1 MDKNITHFKEYIDS
15 SPLDTLNFNDT
26 DIFVNTEKSH
36 NINQIETSPLDTL
49 NFNDNETENNIFVN
63 TEEGFFDNP
72 RSKNDKLKVNK
83 KKFNN
88 PTSYSNTSIQST
100 EELLNR
106 IYGGSDNFENSHFSE
121 HSSDINIS
129 EYSGNDNN
137 DDQELSSSD
146 ENKNE
151 ELSSSDESYSE
162 LSGGDEGD
170 EGEDDEDDEGDEG
183 DDE

>member
-1 MDKNITHFKEYIDS
+1 MKLKI
-15 SPLDTLNFNDT
+15 
-26 DIFVNTEKSH
+26 IFLLILKKV
-36 NINQIETSPLDTL
+36 
-49 NFNDNETENNIFVN
+49 
-63 TEEGFFDNP
+63 FFDNP

-106 IYGGSDNFENSHFSE
+106 IYGGSDNFENSEFSE

-129 EYSGNDNN
+129 EYSGNDNDN
-137 DDQELSSSD
+137 NYDQELSSSE

-151 ELSSSDESYSE
+151 ELSSSDESESE

-170 EGEDDEDDEGDEG
+170 DDDNDNE
-183 DDE
+183 